1 MSFEEPLLF
10 DLPPVPERPVAID
23 INKPDDSPWPDDVFA
38 DLPVFGFDLIM
49 ADPPWHFS
57 THSAKGQG
65 KGAAKHYRTMT
76 LRKIK
81 ALPVNQLIAGDGVLI
96 LWGISPLVLDAT
108 NASRSPIGEVIEA
121 WGFRYG
127 ALGGWAKRTV
137 NDLDAFG
144 TGYVVRSSMEPF
156 FICHTGKPRHSKAC
170 RNIIAGMVGEHSE
183 KPNAAYAWCEKYMP
197 GARRIELFSRTNRK
211 GWTSWGDQVG
221 LLGETRHEKSE
232 TA

>member
-1 MSFEEPLLF
+1 MSDVLEPLLF
-10 DLPPVPERPVAID
+10 DLPPIPEAPPAID

-65 KGAAKHYRTMT
+65 KGAATHYRTLT

-81 ALPVNQLIAGDGVLI
+81 ALPVSQLIAGDGVLI

-127 ALGGWAKRTV
+127 ALGGWAKKTV

-183 KPNAAYAWCEKYMP
+183 KPNSAYAWCEKYMP
-197 GARRIELFSRTNRK
+197 GARRLELFSRTNRK
-211 GWTSWGDQVG
+211 GWTSWGDQAG
-221 LLGETRHEKSE
+221 LFGE
-232 TA
+232 AAP